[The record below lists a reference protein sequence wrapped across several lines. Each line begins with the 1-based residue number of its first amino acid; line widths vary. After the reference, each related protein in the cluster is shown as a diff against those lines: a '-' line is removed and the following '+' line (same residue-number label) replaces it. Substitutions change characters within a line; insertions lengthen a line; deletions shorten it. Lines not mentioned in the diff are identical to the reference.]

1 MTDPTPN
8 QPMYIK
14 DKVHIFALSEACK
27 AYFAAHDKGHGHA
40 LRLATDAYLNALDDE
55 HTQPMEN

>member
-1 MTDPTPN
+1 MTREPTPN

-27 AYFAAHDKGHGHA
+27 AYFAAHDKGHEHA
-40 LRLATDAYLNALDDE
+40 LRLATDTYLNALD
-55 HTQPMEN
+55 PR